1 MTPSFADAS
10 LQRKQLQRWM
20 KLGPWY
26 AMFPLEFA
34 QASIEEHT
42 KPGQAVLDPFMGR
55 GTTLAAAK
63 ILGRHAAG
71 VEINPVAWLYAEV
84 KTQPCDRDA
93 LLARLE
99 EVAALSKVTRLKR
112 MPEFYSWCFHDDV
125 RRFLLTARKVLNWR
139 DDPVD
144 RTLMAI
150 ILVDLHGNVEDSLS
164 NQMRQTK
171 SMAPAYAVNWWKER
185 DLRPGKKDAVTILR
199 RKIEW
204 RYKHGVFKSD
214 TRVLALHGDSTA
226 ILKQAAQLGPYH
238 MLLTSPPY
246 YGIINYNY
254 DQWLRRW
261 MLGGPELPN
270 YSAGKYQDR
279 HGNKGK
285 YQELLD
291 KVFHEAATL
300 LDHRGRVV
308 VRTDARPFTLEAT
321 IAALEKAFPGKSLT
335 KVDRPF
341 LGKTQTQLYGDQSKK
356 PGEVDLILKP
366 QGRRKLITPNR
377 NSPPTDC
384 SSCKP

>member
-1 MTPSFADAS
+1 MTVPFADAA
-10 LQRKQLQRWM
+10 LRKQLQRWM

-63 ILGRHAAG
+63 MLGRHAAG
-71 VEINPVAWLYAEV
+71 VEINPVAWLYAKV
-84 KTQPCDRDA
+84 KTQPCEKEA

-99 EVAALSKVTRLKR
+99 EIAALSKETRLKR

-125 RRFLLTARKVLNWR
+125 RRFLLTAREALNWQ

-150 ILVDLHGNVEDSLS
+150 ILVDLHGNVQDSLS

-171 SMAPAYAVNWWKER
+171 AMAPAYAVNWWKEQ
-185 DLRPGKKDAVTILR
+185 DMRPAKKDAAAILR

-204 RYKHGVFKSD
+204 RYRHGLFTSK
-214 TRVLALHGDSTA
+214 TKVLALHGDSTSVLQQTA
-226 ILKQAAQLGPYH
+226 TLGPYH
-238 MLLTSPPY
+238 LLLTSPPY
-246 YGIINYNY
+246 HGIINYNY

-261 MLGGPELPN
+261 MLGGPELPK

-279 HGNKGK
+279 YDNKEH
-285 YQELLD
+285 YQQLLD
-291 KVFHEAATL
+291 KVFSEAALL
-300 LDHRGRVV
+300 LDDRAHVI
-308 VRTDARPFTLEAT
+308 VRTDARPFTLGAT
-321 IAALEKAFPGKSLT
+321 ITALEKAFPGKSLT
-335 KVDRPF
+335 RVDRPF
-341 LGKTQTQLYGDQSKK
+341 LRKTQTQLYGDRSKK

-366 QGRRKLITPNR
+366 KRRRPSQKSAALQPEPILGMPLQ
-377 NSPPTDC
+377 P
-384 SSCKP
+384 